1 LGFLMI
7 TLDATIVN
15 VALGPIVSDV
25 GGSLPAAQW
34 IVNGYTLAF
43 AALLLSA
50 GALADRIGARAGFLT
65 GLAIF
70 GLGSAACSA
79 SGSFDMLI
87 ASRVV
92 QGAGAAWL
100 MPCSLALIAHSFPSA
115 HGRRRALAVWGGA
128 SGVGLASGPV
138 LGGVLTSAF
147 GWRAI
152 FLVNVPVAVV
162 AAFLLARHVGET
174 ERHRHPLDAVGLLL
188 AAVGLSALT
197 GAFIVAGGR
206 SWTSVLPL
214 ALLGAGL
221 LAVIVFALAERKAPH
236 PMVDP
241 VLFRRRTFSIAVTVG
256 VSFNFCLYGGLFCLS
271 IALHQAH
278 RLSVFDT
285 GVAMLPMTLVTAVTA
300 LLSERGVA
308 RFGEWPI
315 MAVGL
320 AAGALGAVL
329 VAVTPAGGPTGVLVL
344 STVPL
349 GLTAMAM
356 PAMSA
361 AAMSGAPGDRLGLAS
376 GVLNAARQTGGAFGI
391 AVLGAL
397 LAPGGGAISLHLAF
411 AVIAGAY
418 VIGIALALWGL
429 REWGSLVG

>member
-1 LGFLMI
+1 
-7 TLDATIVN
+7 
-15 VALGPIVSDV
+15 
-25 GGSLPAAQW
+25 
-34 IVNGYTLAF
+34 
-43 AALLLSA
+43 
-50 GALADRIGARAGFLT
+50 
-65 GLAIF
+65 
-70 GLGSAACSA
+70 
-79 SGSFDMLI
+79 MLI

-221 LAVIVFALAERKAPH
+221 LGAGLLAVIVFALAERKAAH

-256 VSFNFCLYGGLFCLS
+256 VIFNFCLYGGLFCLS

-278 RLSVFDT
+278 GLSVFDT

-320 AAGALGAVL
+320 AAGALGAAL

-361 AAMSGAPGDRLGLAS
+361 AAMSGTPGNRLGLAS

-391 AVLGAL
+391 AILGAL

-418 VIGIALALWGL
+418 VIGIALAVSGL